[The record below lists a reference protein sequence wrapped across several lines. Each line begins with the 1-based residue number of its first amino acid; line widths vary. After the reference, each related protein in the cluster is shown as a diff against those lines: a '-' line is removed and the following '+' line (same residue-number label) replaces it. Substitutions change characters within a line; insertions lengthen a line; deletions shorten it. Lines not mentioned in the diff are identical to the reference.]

1 MKQRKN
7 NVLGIVL
14 GVSVVVLLGVIIAFA
29 FKWTKSNETQV
40 ETDSNMEA
48 LTFAEPITDESNS
61 QVSDTGASESPD
73 SQEVAT
79 GDAALQDSE
88 GQDVDSQSEENHS
101 KDAQSGEDLSEAN
114 DSSDEASDEQT
125 ADQSQSDENQTGEG
139 QLDDSQTGDSENSND
154 KTDDVQAVKNTSDGN
169 PSEEGQVEGDQP
181 GDAQAADSQSGND
194 TAAGEQTENTQS
206 DAQSAGQT
214 DEQGQGAEGDAAD
227 QNTAPA
233 GVSGGHLVMI
243 DPGHQVRGNS
253 NMEPNGPGSSS
264 MKAKV
269 TGGTSGKSS
278 GLTEYQL
285 NLAVGLKLK
294 DELIRRGYTVM
305 MTRESNDVD
314 ISNAE
319 RAQMANNAG
328 AEAFIRIHANGS
340 DDTSV
345 SGAMTICQTP
355 SNPYNSG
362 SYAASRK
369 LSDCVLNAFSAA
381 TGCKKQYVWET
392 DTMTGIN
399 WATVPSTII
408 EMGYMTN
415 PAEDLNMASEDY
427 QNKMAQGIA
436 NGIDDFFR

>member
-7 NVLGIVL
+7 SILGIVL
-14 GVSVVVLLGVIIAFA
+14 GASVVILLGLIIAFA
-29 FKWTKSNETQV
+29 LKWVKGKETQT
-40 ETDSNMEA
+40 EADTNMEA
-48 LTFAEPITDESNS
+48 LTFAELITDETDS
-61 QVSDTGASESPD
+61 QVSDAGASESPG
-73 SQEVAT
+73 SQVEAA

-88 GQDVDSQSEENHS
+88 EQDANAQSENTQSDDDLSDASDNSDES
-101 KDAQSGEDLSEAN
+101 SDAQAE
-114 DSSDEASDEQT
+114 
-125 ADQSQSDENQTGEG
+125 DQSEIVENQTGEE
-139 QLDDSQTGDSENSND
+139 QSDDSLTSDLENGDD
-154 KTDDVQAVKNTSDGN
+154 RTDDVQVDENTSDGN
-169 PSEEGQVEGDQP
+169 PSEEDQAEGDQA
-181 GDAQAADSQSGND
+181 GDAQSGAAA
-194 TAAGEQTENTQS
+194 TAGEQTENTQPEALESGEPEAQTQEAES
-206 DAQSAGQT
+206 DTAS
-214 DEQGQGAEGDAAD
+214 
-227 QNTAPA
+227 QNTAPS
-233 GVSGGHLVMI
+233 GVTGGHLVMI

-362 SYAASRK
+362 SYSASRK
-369 LSDCVLNAFSAA
+369 LSDCVLNAFTAA

-415 PAEDLNMASEDY
+415 PTEDLNMASEDY
-427 QNKMAQGIA
+427 QNKMAIGIA
-436 NGIDDFFR
+436 NGIDEYFR